1 MLSLWYVESACLYS
15 KQALRGAN
23 RIQRGY
29 FFFNGRP
36 DIVMER
42 MKRIP
47 FEG

>member
-29 FFFNGRP
+29 CYNGRP